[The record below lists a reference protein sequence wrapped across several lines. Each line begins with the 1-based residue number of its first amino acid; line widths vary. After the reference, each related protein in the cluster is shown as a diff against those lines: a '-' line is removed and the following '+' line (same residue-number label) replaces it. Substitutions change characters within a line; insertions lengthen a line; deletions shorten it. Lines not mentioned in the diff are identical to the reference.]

1 MDDDGALQFWQQY
14 QQFEEEE
21 NEGLSVHQAKVQSAL
36 AKSGIAKG
44 RTCQQGAS
52 FKYRGIDEV
61 YNALAPILSEHGLCI
76 LPRITSRE
84 CDERKSSKAA
94 RCS

>member
-1 MDDDGALQFWQQY
+1 MTALCSFGNSISNSRRKK
-14 QQFEEEE
+14 
-21 NEGLSVHQAKVQSAL
+21 NEGLSVHQQDCSPRLQSPVLQKAGRASRVQVSN
-36 AKSGIAKG
+36 IA
-44 RTCQQGAS
+44 AS
-52 FKYRGIDEV
+52 TRF